1 MKNRLAGRVDL
12 KELRH
17 IVHDDT
23 KLEDTLVSGSVA
35 TTNVSSIDAWTET
48 VNNDGSTMRV
58 RAKWDADV
66 WVEVDDCLL
75 METRRWMEKTSMIV
89 AWTVTGRDGTLVRM
103 KQFF

>member
-1 MKNRLAGRVDL
+1 MTLKNRLAGRVDL

-48 VNNDGSTMRV
+48 VNNDGSTMRSARQV
-58 RAKWDADV
+58 G
-66 WVEVDDCLL
+66 
-75 METRRWMEKTSMIV
+75 RRRV
-89 AWTVTGRDGTLVRM
+89 GGGR
-103 KQFF
+103 